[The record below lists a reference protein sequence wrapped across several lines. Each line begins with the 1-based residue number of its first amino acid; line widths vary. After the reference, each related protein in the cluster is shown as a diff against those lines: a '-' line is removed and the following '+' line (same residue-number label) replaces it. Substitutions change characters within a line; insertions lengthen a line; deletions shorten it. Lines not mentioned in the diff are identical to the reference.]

1 MADRFPF
8 YKQLDSADCGAACL
22 RMVAMHYGRHYTF
35 EYLRQLS
42 YLDRDGVSL
51 SGISDAAEKIG
62 LRTLGVKV
70 GFRRLGDDIPLPCVA
85 HWQQDHF
92 VVVYKVQNGKVY
104 VADPK
109 VGKIQYNEQEFMNS
123 WLSDVV
129 NTEPQGVLLLFETT
143 SEFYQKEGETRQS
156 VPTGLAF
163 FWPYLS
169 QYRKLIVQ
177 LMLGLVI
184 GSLIQLAFPFMMQAL
199 VDKGVQLNDINFVY
213 LILIAQGM
221 LFAGQ
226 MAVEFIRGWILLH
239 IGARVNISF
248 VSDFLIKLMRLP
260 VSFFDSRMT
269 GDLLQ
274 RIYDNERVER
284 FLTSASL
291 QTLFSIVSLVVLGFV
306 LLHYNPVIFL
316 VFFAGSIV
324 YFSWIAFFLQRR
336 RALDNQR
343 FEQLA
348 ENQNMLMQMVN
359 GMQEIKLHNAQR
371 LKRWAWERT
380 QAKLFKVNVKYLAT
394 NQIQRAGAAF
404 INEGKNIVIS
414 VLAAKGVIEGEM
426 TLGMMLAVQYII
438 GQMNAPLESLV
449 QFVIQAQEARISLER
464 MGEIQNTNDEES
476 NEAAQVNVLPANG
489 NLSMQGVSFRYGGP
503 YDPWVLR
510 NVNVVIPEGKTTAIV
525 GPSGSGKSTLL
536 KLLLNFYQPTEGS
549 VRIGEVSLGSLN
561 PKLWRNYCGVVMQD
575 GYLFYDTI
583 ARNIALGDE
592 NVDRRRLLYAANMAN
607 IQSFVESLPSGYN
620 TKTGNEGTGLSQ
632 GQRQRILIARAI
644 YKDPQYL
651 FFDEATNALDA
662 HNERSIMQNM
672 YQAFQQK
679 TVVVVAHRLSTVR
692 NADNIIV
699 LDRGEVVEQGTHE
712 QLTARKGVYYNLV
725 REQLELGV

>member
-62 LRTLGVKV
+62 MRTLGVKV

-109 VGKIQYNEQEFMNS
+109 VGKIQYDEQEFMNS

-260 VSFFDSRMT
+260 MSFFDSRMT

>member
-109 VGKIQYNEQEFMNS
+109 VGKIQYDEQEFMNS

-226 MAVEFIRGWILLH
+226 IAVEFIRGWILLH

-260 VSFFDSRMT
+260 MSFFDSRMT

>member
-109 VGKIQYNEQEFMNS
+109 VGKIQYDEQEFMNS

-156 VPTGLAF
+156 VPAGLAF

-324 YFSWIAFFLQRR
+324 YFSWIAFFLQQR

-426 TLGMMLAVQYII
+426 TIGMMLAVQYII

>member
-213 LILIAQGM
+213 LILIAQGI

>member
-1 MADRFPF
+1 
-8 YKQLDSADCGAACL
+8 
-22 RMVAMHYGRHYTF
+22 
-35 EYLRQLS
+35 
-42 YLDRDGVSL
+42 
-51 SGISDAAEKIG
+51 
-62 LRTLGVKV
+62 
-70 GFRRLGDDIPLPCVA
+70 
-85 HWQQDHF
+85 
-92 VVVYKVQNGKVY
+92 
-104 VADPK
+104 
-109 VGKIQYNEQEFMNS
+109 
-123 WLSDVV
+123 
-129 NTEPQGVLLLFETT
+129 
-143 SEFYQKEGETRQS
+143 
-156 VPTGLAF
+156 
-163 FWPYLS
+163 
-169 QYRKLIVQ
+169 
-177 LMLGLVI
+177 
-184 GSLIQLAFPFMMQAL
+184 
-199 VDKGVQLNDINFVY
+199 
-213 LILIAQGM
+213 
-221 LFAGQ
+221 
-226 MAVEFIRGWILLH
+226 
-239 IGARVNISF
+239 
-248 VSDFLIKLMRLP
+248 
-260 VSFFDSRMT
+260 
-269 GDLLQ
+269 
-274 RIYDNERVER
+274 
-284 FLTSASL
+284 
-291 QTLFSIVSLVVLGFV
+291 
-306 LLHYNPVIFL
+306 
-316 VFFAGSIV
+316 
-324 YFSWIAFFLQRR
+324 
-336 RALDNQR
+336 
-343 FEQLA
+343 
-348 ENQNMLMQMVN
+348 
-359 GMQEIKLHNAQR
+359 
-371 LKRWAWERT
+371 
-380 QAKLFKVNVKYLAT
+380 
-394 NQIQRAGAAF
+394 
-404 INEGKNIVIS
+404 
-414 VLAAKGVIEGEM
+414 
-426 TLGMMLAVQYII
+426 
-438 GQMNAPLESLV
+438 
-449 QFVIQAQEARISLER
+449 

-489 NLSMQGVSFRYGGP
+489 SLSMQGVSFRYGGP

-510 NVNVVIPEGKTTAIV
+510 NINIFIPEGKTTAIV

-712 QLTARKGVYYNLV
+712 QLTARRGVYYHLV

>member
-62 LRTLGVKV
+62 MRTLGVKV

-109 VGKIQYNEQEFMNS
+109 VGKIQYDEQEFMNS

-260 VSFFDSRMT
+260 MSFFDSRMT

-316 VFFAGSIV
+316 VFFVGSIV

>member
-42 YLDRDGVSL
+42 YLDREGVSL

-92 VVVYKVQNGKVY
+92 VVVYRVKDGKVY

-109 VGKIQYNEQEFMNS
+109 VGKIQYDEQDFMNN

-143 SEFYQKEGETRQS
+143 SEFYQKEGEVRQS
-156 VPTGLAF
+156 MPSGLVF
-163 FWPYLS
+163 LWPYMN
-169 QYRKLIVQ
+169 QYRKLVVQ
-177 LMLGLVI
+177 LLIGLIV

-221 LFAGQ
+221 LFVGQ

-260 VSFFDSRMT
+260 MSFFDSRMT

-284 FLTSASL
+284 FLTSSSL
-291 QTLFSIVSLVVLGFV
+291 QTLFSIASLVVLGFV
-306 LLHYNPVIFL
+306 LLHYNPMIFL
-316 VFFAGSIV
+316 IFFTGSV
-324 YFSWIAFFLQRR
+324 AYFAWIAFFLQRR

-380 QAKLFKVNVKYLAT
+380 QAKLFRVNVRYLAT
-394 NQIQRAGAAF
+394 NQFQRAGAAF
-404 INEGKNIVIS
+404 INEGKNIIIS
-414 VLAAKGVIEGEM
+414 VLAAKAVIDGEM

-438 GQMNAPLESLV
+438 GQLNAPLESLV

-464 MGEIQNTNDEES
+464 MGEIQGSSDEES

-489 NLSMQGVSFRYGGP
+489 SLSMQGVSFRYGGP

-510 NVNVVIPEGKTTAIV
+510 NINIVIPEGKTTAIV

-536 KLLLNFYQPTEGS
+536 KLLLNFYQPTEGN

-561 PKLWRNYCGVVMQD
+561 PKLWRTYCGVVMQD

-592 NVDRRRLLYAANMAN
+592 TVDRRRLLYAASMAN
-607 IQSFVESLPSGYN
+607 IQSFVESLPSGFN
-620 TKTGNEGTGLSQ
+620 TRTGNEGAGLSQ

-712 QLTARKGVYYNLV
+712 QLTALKGVYYNLV

>member
-109 VGKIQYNEQEFMNS
+109 VGKIQYDEQEFMNS

-143 SEFYQKEGETRQS
+143 SEFYQKEGEIRQS

-177 LMLGLVI
+177 LTLGLVI

-260 VSFFDSRMT
+260 MSFFDSRMT

-316 VFFAGSIV
+316 VFFAGSVV

-489 NLSMQGVSFRYGGP
+489 SLSMQGVSFRYGGP

-510 NVNVVIPEGKTTAIV
+510 NINIFIPEGKTTAIV

-672 YQAFQQK
+672 YQAFQKK

-712 QLTARKGVYYNLV
+712 QLTARRGVYYHLV

>member
-62 LRTLGVKV
+62 MRTLGVKV

-109 VGKIQYNEQEFMNS
+109 VGKIQYDEQEFMNS

-177 LMLGLVI
+177 LILGLVI

-226 MAVEFIRGWILLH
+226 IAVEFIRGWILLH

-260 VSFFDSRMT
+260 MSFFDSRMT

>member
-316 VFFAGSIV
+316 VFFVGSIV

>member
-109 VGKIQYNEQEFMNS
+109 VGKIQYDEQEFMNS

-226 MAVEFIRGWILLH
+226 IAVEFIRGWILLH

-260 VSFFDSRMT
+260 MSFFDSRMT

-426 TLGMMLAVQYII
+426 TIGMMLAVQYII

>member
-109 VGKIQYNEQEFMNS
+109 VGKIQYDEQEFMNS

-260 VSFFDSRMT
+260 MSFFDSRMT

-316 VFFAGSIV
+316 VFFVGSIV

>member
-109 VGKIQYNEQEFMNS
+109 VGKIQYDEQEFMNS

-143 SEFYQKEGETRQS
+143 SEFYQKEGEIRQS

-226 MAVEFIRGWILLH
+226 IAVEFIRGWILLH

-260 VSFFDSRMT
+260 MSFFDSRMT

>member
-62 LRTLGVKV
+62 MRTLGVKV

-109 VGKIQYNEQEFMNS
+109 VGKIQYDEQEFMNS

>member
-324 YFSWIAFFLQRR
+324 YFSWIAFFLQQR

-426 TLGMMLAVQYII
+426 TIGMMLAVQYII

-510 NVNVVIPEGKTTAIV
+510 NINVVIPEGKTTAIV